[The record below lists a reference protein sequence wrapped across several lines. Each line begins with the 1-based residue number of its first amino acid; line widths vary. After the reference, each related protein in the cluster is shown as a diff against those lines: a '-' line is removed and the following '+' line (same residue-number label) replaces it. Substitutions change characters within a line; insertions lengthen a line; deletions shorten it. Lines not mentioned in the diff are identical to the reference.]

1 MPRFVLSGVLFC
13 PAAGKL
19 ARLLPPGAAGLSRAH
34 GVGHIG
40 ENDAE
45 RRSFSAFLTSI
56 DPSLRH
62 MYSYS
67 TIDSRTRD
75 RTPPRWLAHQTT
87 PRIPAAPPSLHKYLQ
102 SSVLHSTA
110 SDLDRAPHANKQT
123 SKGQARRP
131 SKPIHCLFPKQASL
145 RLEKA
150 LSSKYS
156 ALQQPPN
163 LTRLST
169 CLPPVRARPSPDP
182 AACRTR
188 RRSHCTLNLR
198 GRSAGARRRAWAG
211 VGTSRADSGSIR
223 GCCIIQHQIDDDEV
237 KSLWMACC
245 NTVAAARVHAHGCTW
260 ATTSIRLVSLRPPDD
275 EFGSCRLL

>member
-1 MPRFVLSGVLFC
+1 MRTTLNDGPSQLSSPPSIRRCGICTRTARSIQGLETE
-13 PAAGKL
+13 PLRAG
-19 ARLLPPGAAGLSRAH
+19 
-34 GVGHIG
+34 
-40 ENDAE
+40 
-45 RRSFSAFLTSI
+45 
-56 DPSLRH
+56 
-62 MYSYS
+62 
-67 TIDSRTRD
+67 SRTKR
-75 RTPPRWLAHQTT
+75 RRESPLRPLLSISTYSRQSYILQ
-87 PRIPAAPPSLHKYLQ
+87 PRIWIERLTQ
-102 SSVLHSTA
+102 T
-110 SDLDRAPHANKQT
+110 NK
-123 SKGQARRP
+123 QARRP

-260 ATTSIRLVSLRPPDD
+260 ATTSITLVSLRPPDD

>member
-1 MPRFVLSGVLFC
+1 MMVGGRKWRKSSPHSSLLSRSGKDSQPRPADHALPAASCHWPPPTPLRQASPAALAARSCIKEPLPSIRTPSKRGLTGSHTPRAALAIARAGAALGTGRRPALPRFVLSGVLFC

-40 ENDAE
+40 ENDTE

-87 PRIPAAPPSLHKYLQ
+87 PRIPAAPPSLHNKYLQ

-131 SKPIHCLFPKQASL
+131 SKPIPKTSFASP
-145 RLEKA
+145 RK
-150 LSSKYS
+150 
-156 ALQQPPN
+156 
-163 LTRLST
+163 ST
-169 CLPPVRARPSPDP
+169 EL
-182 AACRTR
+182 
-188 RRSHCTLNLR
+188 
-198 GRSAGARRRAWAG
+198 
-211 VGTSRADSGSIR
+211 
-223 GCCIIQHQIDDDEV
+223 
-237 KSLWMACC
+237 
-245 NTVAAARVHAHGCTW
+245 
-260 ATTSIRLVSLRPPDD
+260 
-275 EFGSCRLL
+275 

>member
-40 ENDAE
+40 ENDTE

-150 LSSKYS
+150 LSTKYS
-156 ALQQPPN
+156 AAAQSDKAFHVLAASS
-163 LTRLST
+163 ST
-169 CLPPVRARPSPDP
+169 SEPRSGGVPDP
-182 AACRTR
+182 KAVSLHSKSSGAE
-188 RRSHCTLNLR
+188 R
-198 GRSAGARRRAWAG
+198 GGTAQG
-211 VGTSRADSGSIR
+211 VGWRGDVASRFGEYSGLL
-223 GCCIIQHQIDDDEV
+223 H
-237 KSLWMACC
+237 
-245 NTVAAARVHAHGCTW
+245 NTA
-260 ATTSIRLVSLRPPDD
+260 SN
-275 EFGSCRLL
+275 